1 MNDSATI
8 DEAAAMMA
16 VLEKAGEAG
25 PDIVP
30 IVFDRFFAEFPETR
44 ALFPHV
50 EAAAG
55 RMVNETLEAM
65 LGLAEGAWWVE
76 TTIVNFVDLHRNYGA
91 IPNAQWTAWVDM
103 TVDALVEAAG
113 EGGGADGVQAWRR
126 QAERL
131 TDMVEAARLTR

>member
-1 MNDSATI
+1 MTDSATI
-8 DEAAAMMA
+8 DETAAMMA
-16 VLEKAGEAG
+16 VLEAAGEAG
-25 PDIVP
+25 VDIVP
-30 IVFDRFFAEFPETR
+30 IVFDRFFAAFPDTR
-44 ALFPHV
+44 ELFLSF

-76 TTIVNFVDLHRNYGA
+76 STVVNFVDLHRNYAA
-91 IPNAQWTAWVDM
+91 IPMTQWTAWIDM

-113 EGGGADGVQAWRR
+113 EDSRSNDARAWRR

-131 TDMVEAARLTR
+131 KAMVEA